1 MAGSAPE
8 PDSDDVQAG
17 ARDIAASCMSCGTV
31 RPVEQMEQALTV
43 FWEPIPDGWQCR
55 DAEACFRDAEA
66 CFRNVLHPRT
76 EVTDA

>member
-1 MAGSAPE
+1 MPE
-8 PDSDDVQAG
+8 PK
-17 ARDIAASCMSCGTV
+17 SCMSCGTV

-55 DAEACFRDAEA
+55 DAES